1 MIYFSVLSVLLHA
14 TLLLTWPTTE
24 TASHYAGKNSP
35 ISISLEPLHSGTP
48 QVDTA
53 FSETADQTGQQTVA
67 SVELFRS
74 DKIIR
79 HRISQ
84 QADISFPELLKN
96 RQSPD
101 LAQRDSDH
109 TVSVTKPKR
118 QVSENGPAINHR
130 TGKLSPTKPKVN
142 DIALLAS
149 ATSGVESHY
158 QNIQDTPS
166 SAGAS
171 AIRSD
176 ILRSLNQAF
185 APYFRY
191 PLLAQR
197 RGWQGVVE
205 LGIHIKANGKL
216 SRIWI
221 NRSSGHRIL
230 DKAAAKSLDQVTT
243 LPKLDSNLSE
253 GDLEMVLPVEYRLI
267 DS

>member
-14 TLLLTWPTTE
+14 VLLLAWPTTE

-35 ISISLEPLHSGTP
+35 MSISLEPLHSGIP
-48 QVDTA
+48 QADPA
-53 FSETADQTGQQTVA
+53 FSVTAYQTGQQTVA
-67 SVELFRS
+67 SVKLFRS

-79 HRISQ
+79 HRMSQ
-84 QADISFPELLKN
+84 QADKSFPDPLKKH
-96 RQSPD
+96 QSPD
-101 LAQRDSDH
+101 LAQRDSSH
-109 TVSVTKPKR
+109 TVSITKPH
-118 QVSENGPAINHR
+118 QPASENAPAINHG
-130 TGKLSPTKPKVN
+130 TGKLSPIKPKVN
-142 DIALLAS
+142 DLALLAS
-149 ATSGVESHY
+149 ATSDVESY
-158 QNIQDTPS
+158 DQNIQGTPFLTET
-166 SAGAS
+166 SAV
-171 AIRSD
+171 RSD
-176 ILRSLNQAF
+176 ILSSLSQAF

-205 LGIHIKANGKL
+205 LGVHIKANGQL

-243 LPKLDSNLSE
+243 LPMLDSNLS
-253 GDLEMVLPVEYRLI
+253 GDDLDMVLPVEYRLI